1 MEGQRARVALIAC
14 LILATLV
21 MESAAAFSF
30 ACHGKCFLPGRSKED
45 CSNTVEKRCKN
56 KSMLAESSPSY
67 LCQHGCTT
75 NMCTKISTSENPAA
89 AKISACVDDCGM
101 MCAKH

>member
-30 ACHGKCFLPGRSKED
+30 ACHGKCFLPYALQD
-45 CSNTVEKRCKN
+45 V
-56 KSMLAESSPSY
+56 
-67 LCQHGCTT
+67 
-75 NMCTKISTSENPAA
+75 
-89 AKISACVDDCGM
+89 
-101 MCAKH
+101 